1 MVSRLSKSRSEV
13 VVESI
18 KKKTSLQRESI
29 VWAWKGLAWVLE
41 KTMRMAE
48 RYWQWLM
55 RNLLRNNVELVTRGT
70 LEPTDRGFK
79 LTLEVDIPDQ
89 TVIYFAQHIGELE
102 KLVRSKKASIKI
114 AKYMRKMRKEGK
126 RFGGKKA

>member
-1 MVSRLSKSRSEV
+1 MTSRLRKKSSEV

-18 KKKTSLQRESI
+18 KKKVSLHEENI
-29 VWAWKGLAWVLE
+29 VWAWKGLAWVVE
-41 KTMRMAE
+41 ETMRMAE
-48 RYWQWLM
+48 RYWQGLM
-55 RNLLRNNVELVTRGT
+55 KNLLIRNVELVTRGT

-102 KLVRSKKASIKI
+102 KLVRAKRASIKI
-114 AKYMRKMRKEGK
+114 AQYIRKMR
-126 RFGGKKA
+126 RGGK